1 MKMRKHLSLILAAA
15 LFAFSFAGT
24 ANAVNVWDG
33 TTGTVPQPAGGVI
46 MITTGAQLAAFRDAV
61 NNGNNYAN
69 YVIRLGD
76 DINLNNI
83 EWKPIGRFFNYPGY
97 YLNPNPDNKA
107 FSGIFD
113 GAGHSITGLKV
124 NNTAGNFNDRG
135 ETAALFGYIDYPA
148 SSKATAARSMTAA
161 DKAALDAA
169 ELGLTGEDYY
179 RVLAERRDF
188 YEAFGV
194 KPVPVETR
202 SVTPPYAA
210 KGRVKNLKVYGTV
223 TNKGGQ
229 GAAGVVCWNDGVIE
243 NCYFGGSVT
252 VVSNDKRA
260 YVGGICSLLGDDV
273 TSQNTY
279 VVNCAAM
286 VDAKAHGG
294 SFSYAGGIAGYCY
307 AMNRGYIVNC
317 SVQSGSKIDSYMDTG
332 GVVGGFAYKV
342 YNCSSAASE
351 VTVNGIIP
359 NQAGHFAGGIVGA
372 FGAATNCYW
381 LKTAGNALQ
390 PDYAVGN
397 GTDTNGRKT
406 SIAALPRASVL
417 FGRKTIA
424 VNGTAY
430 APKTTYPTGAAAN
443 TLSYSSWN
451 SSDSSI
457 AGVNSSGLVT
467 GYSAGK
473 AVISATI
480 TSSGS
485 WWSTALAGTVGVT
498 PESMFTVTQ

>member
-1 MKMRKHLSLILAAA
+1 MKLKKHLSLILTVAA
-15 LFAFSFAGT
+15 LFSLCFAGT
-24 ANAVNVWDG
+24 ANAINVWDG
-33 TTGTVPQPAGGVI
+33 TVGTVPTPVNGVI
-46 MITTGAQLAAFRDAV
+46 TITTGAQLAAFRNAV
-61 NNGNNYAN
+61 NNGNDYAN
-69 YVIRLGD
+69 YTIRLGD
-76 DINLNNI
+76 DIDLNNN
-83 EWKPIGRFFNYPGY
+83 EWEPIGRFNAYGHT
-97 YLNPNPDNKA
+97 NNRA
-107 FSGIFD
+107 FRGIFD
-113 GAGHSITGLKV
+113 GAGHKIIRLNV
-124 NNTAGNFNDRG
+124 INDNDNYDTRG

-148 SSKATAARSMTAA
+148 TTKTAAARSMTPA

-169 ELGLTGEDYY
+169 ALGLTGEDYY

-188 YEAFGV
+188 YETFGV
-194 KPVPVETR
+194 KPVPAETR
-202 SVTPPYAA
+202 SVTPSYAA

-223 TNKGGQ
+223 TNTEGQ

-243 NCYFGGSVT
+243 NCYFEGTASCTGT
-252 VVSNDKRA
+252 GRA
-260 YVGGICSLLGDDV
+260 YVGGICSLLGDDAP
-273 TSQNTY
+273 THNTY

-317 SVQSGSKIDSYMDTG
+317 SVQPGSKIDSYMDTG

-372 FGAATNCYW
+372 FGAATKCYW
-381 LKTAGNALQ
+381 LKSTGSTLQ
-390 PDYAVGN
+390 PDYLVGN
-397 GTDTNGRKT
+397 GTDTTGRKST
-406 SIAALPRASVL
+406 TAALPRASVL

-430 APKTTYPTGAAAN
+430 APKTTYPTGASAN
-443 TLSYSSWN
+443 TLSYSGWN
-451 SSDSSI
+451 TSDSSV
-457 AGVNSSGLVT
+457 AGVSSSGLVT

-473 AVISATI
+473 AVISATA

-485 WWSTALAGTVGVT
+485 WWTATAPIASADVT